1 MSDNKKI
8 LIVDDEHD
16 VSTWLAVLFSENGY
30 QTVTAASGSEGM
42 QKVASEKPDLITLDI
57 SMEDESGV
65 KMYRKLQEAKDTA
78 SIPVIIITGVSP
90 DFERFISSR
99 KLVKPP
105 SAFFEKPVDKD
116 KLLEKVRDLIGV
128 KRTV

>member
-1 MSDNKKI
+1 MAEKKTI
-8 LIVDDEHD
+8 LIVDDEPD
-16 VSTWLAVLFSENGY
+16 VSKWLSVLFTESGY
-30 QTVTAASGSEGM
+30 RVSTAASGSEGM
-42 QKVASEKPDLITLDI
+42 KKIAEEKPDLITLDI

-65 KMYRKLQEAKDTA
+65 KMYRKLQDAKETA

-99 KLVKPP
+99 KLIGPP

-116 KLLEKVRDLIGV
+116 KLLDKIRELIGTAS
-128 KRTV
+128 TV